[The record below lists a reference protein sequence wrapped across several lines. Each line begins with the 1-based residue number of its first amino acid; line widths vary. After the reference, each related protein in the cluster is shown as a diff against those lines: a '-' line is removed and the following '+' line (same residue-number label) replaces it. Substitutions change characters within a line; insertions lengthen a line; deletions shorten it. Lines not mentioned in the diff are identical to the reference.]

1 MQNMSTALSHPHDIS
16 VKKVLE
22 RRHGEGRY
30 LRARLWAR
38 HTGIPCQLCRSP
50 ALTLARVSTSLS
62 LSLHICKMGAIIS
75 KAQGG
80 IHIGEPSFLSQ
91 LYSFT
96 AKPKTV
102 QATYPVSH
110 SREGQVQTY
119 I

>member
-22 RRHGEGRY
+22 RRHGEVFESQALGQTHRD
-30 LRARLWAR
+30 
-38 HTGIPCQLCRSP
+38 PMP
-50 ALTLARVSTSLS
+50 AVLLPSSGLGTCLHLS
-62 LSLHICKMGAIIS
+62 EHICKMGAIIS

-80 IHIGEPSFLSQ
+80 IHVGEPSFLSQ

-102 QATYPVSH
+102 QATYPASH